1 MRLPPVRSL
10 QGRTRRI
17 LKYSEIILASA
28 SPRRRELVK
37 KIDGFSF
44 TVEPSFA
51 KENYGSLSLPED
63 ITMFLAAKK
72 AQEVFERRGG
82 LVLGADT
89 VVATEDGKILGK
101 PENFEQAEE
110 MFRLLC
116 GKTHTVVTGICLY
129 SKEKKITKFEK
140 TYVTFGAFNA
150 EIVYNYI
157 KSGNAY
163 DKAGGY
169 GIQDESLKPLIKR
182 VDGDFDNVIGLPV
195 RLVKEILKEN
205 F

>member
-1 MRLPPVRSL
+1 MLA
-10 QGRTRRI
+10 RTRRI

-44 TVEPSFA
+44 ITEPSFA
-51 KENYGSLSLPED
+51 EEDCGSLTRPED
-63 ITMFLAAKK
+63 VAVFLAEKK
-72 AQEVFERRGG
+72 AQEVFSRKGG

-89 VVATEDGKILGK
+89 IVVSPSGEILGK
-101 PENFEQAEE
+101 PKDAESAEN
-110 MFRLLC
+110 MFVSLC
-116 GKTHTVVTGICLY
+116 GATHTVITGVCLICA
-129 SKEKKITKFEK
+129 EKKIAKFEK

-169 GIQDESLKPLIKR
+169 GIQDSALSPLIKR
-182 VDGDFDNVIGLPV
+182 VDGDVDNVIGLPV
-195 RLVKEILKEN
+195 GLVKEMLKEL

>member
-1 MRLPPVRSL
+1 MRAH
-10 QGRTRRI
+10 TRKT
-17 LKYSEIILASA
+17 LKYSEIILASR

-44 TVEPSFA
+44 KAEPSFA
-51 KENYGSLSLPED
+51 DESCGEDLSPEEL
-63 ITMFLAAKK
+63 TVLLAERK
-72 AQEVFERRGG
+72 AAEVFLRVGG

-89 VVATEDGKILGK
+89 VVVAPNGEILGK
-101 PENFEQAEE
+101 PADAADAER

-116 GKTHTVVTGICLY
+116 GKTHGVVTGVCLM
-129 SKEKKITKFEK
+129 SERKKVAKFEK
-140 TYVTFGAFNA
+140 TYVTFGAFD
-150 EIVYNYI
+150 EKIVYNYI

-169 GIQDESLKPLIKR
+169 GIQDVELKPLIER
-182 VDGDFDNVIGLPV
+182 VDGDVDNVIGLPIS
-195 RLVKEILKEN
+195 LLQEMLKEN